1 MREDATLRKTC
12 GLPQCVTP
20 TPSGPRCPPYPGP
33 TGPDPVEVNQPSP
46 KLPKSPF
53 LPPPVPKLYP
63 SLLPLQEVANGEW
76 GPIWVLLPFSLQ
88 DLRQI
93 KTDLGKFADNL
104 DRYIKVFQGLMQSFE
119 LACHVITK
127 PDIDY
132 K

>member
-33 TGPDPVEVNQPSP
+33 TGSDPPEVNQPSP
-46 KLPKSPF
+46 IPPKAPP

-76 GPIWVLLPFSLQ
+76 GPNTGPYAYFTSG
-88 DLRQI
+88 LRAN
-93 KTDLGKFADNL
+93 KNRYGK
-104 DRYIKVFQGLMQSFE
+104 I
-119 LACHVITK
+119 C
-127 PDIDY
+127 
-132 K
+132 